1 MKHRSSIPL
10 RRRAVLVA
18 GLMTGAAVAGELLKP
33 KPTITRRE
41 QMPDLDKIVPEA
53 FEDWVLDRSIVPL
66 EVPADVANTLNAIYD
81 KILSRTYVN
90 REGVRIMLS
99 LAYGANQSR
108 ALQLHKPEV
117 CYTAQGFRV
126 SHLQQD
132 ALRLPGSELPVMR
145 LIGQLGSRVEPI
157 TYWMRV
163 GDDVVRGWFEQN
175 RVRLAYGLHGN
186 IPDGLLF
193 RVSTISGDTSA
204 AYQLQD
210 AFVNALLRSIP
221 KSNRSVLVGNIAL
234 NA

>member
-1 MKHRSSIPL
+1 MNQRSNLNL
-10 RRRAVLVA
+10 RRRAVVVG
-18 GLMTGAAVAGELLKP
+18 GLMAGAAVAGELLKP
-33 KPTITRRE
+33 KPAITRHD
-41 QMPDLDKIVPEA
+41 QMPDLEKIVPKA
-53 FEDWVLDRSIVPL
+53 FGSWALDRGVIPL

-81 KILSRTYVN
+81 KTLSRTYVN
-90 REGVRIMLS
+90 REGQRVMLS

-126 SHLQQD
+126 SQ
-132 ALRLPGSELPVMR
+132 LRPGVMRLGSSELPVMR

-163 GDDVVRGWFEQN
+163 GNDVVRGWLEQN
-175 RVRLAYGLHGN
+175 RVRLSYGLQGQ

-193 RVSTISGDTSA
+193 RVSMISGDANA
-204 AYQLQD
+204 AYEIQD
-210 AFVNALLRSIP
+210 LFVRALLGSIST
-221 KSNRSVLVGNIAL
+221 SNRSVLVGNIPF